1 MKIVAF
7 VHTEYHL
14 MLTVN
19 EILKYPENSY
29 RIYIMQKSNH
39 KRLQIDFDFSGFA
52 NADFD

>member
-19 EILKYPENSY
+19 EILKNPDNSY
-29 RIYIMQKSNH
+29 RVYIMQKSNR
-39 KRLQIDFDFSGFA
+39 K
-52 NADFD
+52 